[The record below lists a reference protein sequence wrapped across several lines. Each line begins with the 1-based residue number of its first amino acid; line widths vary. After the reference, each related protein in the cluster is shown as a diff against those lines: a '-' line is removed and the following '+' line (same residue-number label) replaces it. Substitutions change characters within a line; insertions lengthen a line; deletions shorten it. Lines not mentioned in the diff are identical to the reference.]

1 MERAGVNAVFVPAEE
16 ETVHYFKKRGFQVYV
31 AVNAFGGK
39 AGWNYP
45 DSRPVKSDGSYL
57 GSAPGYKGHGGMCPT
72 HPGWRNERLKYI
84 EKIVQEFGGMDGI
97 DGVWLDFIRYPGFW
111 EVPDPK
117 IPDTCYCPRCLAK
130 FQRDSGINM
139 PSGLD
144 AKGLAAWIKAHAPYQ
159 WMVWKKEQIA
169 SFVSETRDVM
179 ENNRGKKPL
188 KLGLFLVPWTKGERG
203 DAISY
208 LLAQYP
214 FQLSALADVI
224 SPMVYHDMCG
234 KSAEWVGYMCG
245 YYKETAKCLLWP
257 IVQSVECLVECLPEE
272 FGKAVRF
279 AEHGG
284 ADGLLVLSFKGMR
297 AGFWERL
304 GTFEV
309 LPDLMLNG
317 LAPQYDLPDLR
328 GKQRRKDAKG
338 DDSRITNNAATN
350 NPSVSVTAEDEWGA
364 EWVAPL
370 PACEAG
376 AEYVFR
382 ADLFRKGWQNGVYP
396 EVSLWGR
403 RFLVDTHLKAKVFQ
417 PIRVNVPCPAEISDP
432 FFRFINR
439 NRNTTF
445 QLTRPSL
452 KRNYRFKPDPE
463 IPMAKSFF
471 PGRFFPIGVY
481 GANLEN
487 LEEIKKLAVNTVIL
501 GGGGEALKQ
510 KINRCHEIGLRY
522 VLSVPHDPDR
532 LPVFLNEIW
541 GTARPHDTAF
551 YVNDEPG
558 IWSFPI
564 NRADDI
570 NRLIK
575 DRFPASATCM
585 TVVRPQVCRDFQWA
599 TDFFMLDQY
608 PVPYMPMTWV
618 VGLYGGRVV
627 NSLEVGGQRSE
638 VRGTLRYK

>member
-1 MERAGVNAVFVPAEE
+1 MKRKTRNVTHQPKFIGKRLKTQKPKTAGCRLHIGNAGGWLGCIVASWMLFFSLSDAAAQTTRGIYGVPSIKRVAPSSYEGDMERAGVNAVFVPAEE

-39 AGWNYP
+39 GGWKKYP

-57 GSAPGYKGHGGMCPT
+57 GSTQGYKGHGGMCPT
-72 HPGWRNERLKYI
+72 DPGWRNERLKYI

-144 AKGLAAWIKAHAPYQ
+144 AKGSATWIKAHAPYQ

-169 SFVSETRDVM
+169 SFVLETREVM
-179 ENNRGKKPL
+179 DRNRGKKPL

-208 LLAQYP
+208 LLAQDP

-245 YYKETAKCLLWP
+245 YYKETAKCPLWP
-257 IVQSVECLVECLPEE
+257 IVQSVECLAECLPKD

-279 AEHGG
+279 AAYGG
-284 ADGLLVLSFKGMR
+284 ADGILVLSFKGMR
-297 AGFWERL
+297 EGFWERL
-304 GTFEV
+304 GQFEV

-328 GKQRRKDAKG
+328 GKQRRPGETTDKGLHRAGKDAKG
-338 DDSRITNNAATN
+338 DASRITNNASTN
-350 NPSVSVTAEDEWGA
+350 TLSVSVTAKDEWGA

-376 AEYVFR
+376 GGICVQGGIFQKRMAKR
-382 ADLFRKGWQNGVYP
+382 GVSGG
-396 EVSLWGR
+396 ESLG
-403 RFLVDTHLKAKVFQ
+403 
-417 PIRVNVPCPAEISDP
+417 AEISGGYA
-432 FFRFINR
+432 FEGKGFSAH
-439 NRNTTF
+439 
-445 QLTRPSL
+445 TRE
-452 KRNYRFKPDPE
+452 R
-463 IPMAKSFF
+463 
-471 PGRFFPIGVY
+471 
-481 GANLEN
+481 
-487 LEEIKKLAVNTVIL
+487 
-501 GGGGEALKQ
+501 ALP
-510 KINRCHEIGLRY
+510 R
-522 VLSVPHDPDR
+522 
-532 LPVFLNEIW
+532 
-541 GTARPHDTAF
+541 
-551 YVNDEPG
+551 
-558 IWSFPI
+558 
-564 NRADDI
+564 
-570 NRLIK
+570 
-575 DRFPASATCM
+575 
-585 TVVRPQVCRDFQWA
+585 
-599 TDFFMLDQY
+599 
-608 PVPYMPMTWV
+608 
-618 VGLYGGRVV
+618 
-627 NSLEVGGQRSE
+627 
-638 VRGTLRYK
+638 